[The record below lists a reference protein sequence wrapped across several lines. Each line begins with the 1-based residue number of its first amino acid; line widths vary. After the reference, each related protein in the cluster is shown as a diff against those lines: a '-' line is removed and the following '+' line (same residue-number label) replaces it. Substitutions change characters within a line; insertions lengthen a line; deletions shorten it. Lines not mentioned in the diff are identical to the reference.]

1 MICHFDEL
9 EFKPVSVANF
19 VQENGSILVK
29 ERPYASFSFR
39 TKGVGEFE
47 ICGRHFTV
55 KEGDLLFVPA
65 NVPYRVE
72 YLSSEIIVAHLENC
86 NYAEAECI
94 CLQNAVAVE
103 SLFRKLLEAWNGK
116 HSVNHAKS
124 ILYEIMETIAED
136 KTGAVGDTAFAD
148 CVAYI
153 NAHFCDP
160 QLDVEEICEHEFI
173 SVSSLQRKFRRYFE
187 QSPKQY
193 LIKLRMNR
201 ALELLIADRL
211 SVREIALSCGFT
223 SEKYFS
229 RAFKAQ
235 YGCPPSQIKRHFF
248 I

>member
-103 SLFRKLLEAWNGK
+103 SLFRKLLESWNGK
-116 HSVNHAKS
+116 HSVNQAKS
-124 ILYEIMETIAED
+124 ILYEILETVSED
-136 KTGAVGDTAFAD
+136 KKDAIGDTAFAE

-153 NAHFCDP
+153 HEHFCDP
-160 QLDVEEICEHEFI
+160 LLDVGEICGHGFI
-173 SVSSLQRKFRRYFE
+173 SVSSLQRKFRQYFAL
-187 QSPKQY
+187 SPKQY

-201 ALELLIADRL
+201 ALEFLIADQL

>member
-9 EFKPVSVANF
+9 EFKPVSIANF
-19 VQENGSILVK
+19 VQENGFIRVK

-47 ICGRHFTV
+47 ICGRHLTV

-65 NVPYRVE
+65 NVPYQVE

-94 CLQNAVAVE
+94 CLQNAAAVE
-103 SLFRKLLEAWNGK
+103 KLFRKLLESWNEK
-116 HSVNHAKS
+116 HSVNQAKS
-124 ILYEIMETIAED
+124 ILYEILETVSED
-136 KTGAVGDTAFAD
+136 KKGAIGDTAFAE

-160 QLDVEEICEHEFI
+160 RLDIGEICGHGFI
-173 SVSSLQRKFRRYFE
+173 SASSLQRKFRQYFA
-187 QSPKQY
+187 QSPKEY
-193 LIKLRMNR
+193 LIRLRMNR
-201 ALELLIADRL
+201 ALELLLADEL
-211 SVREIALSCGFT
+211 SVREIALSCGFS